1 MLETLVANAPLVL
14 LAAGLVLMAVEA
26 MSPGAYFIVIG
37 VALAGA
43 GLIGLLFPGGLD
55 VFVLAGLTLGIGFAA
70 TWVYREF
77 DFYGGKGKAQT
88 SDSSSLAGSIGY
100 ATKPITS
107 RSGEVKIDGGGFAPY
122 YSART
127 NGDVIEEGSEVI
139 VIDPGGGNV
148 LTVQD
153 MNALESDE
161 IDRELARGR
170 LESSADATETGREE
184 ADGALSSDDA
194 SSSVERVDDGGVET
208 EMERETDAE
217 SES

>member
-1 MLETLVANAPLVL
+1 MIETLVANAPLVL
-14 LAAGLVLMAVEA
+14 LAAGLILMAIEA

-77 DFYGGKGKAQT
+77 DFYGGKGKEQT
-88 SDSSSLAGSIGY
+88 SDSTSLAGSTGY
-100 ATKPITS
+100 ATERITS

-122 YSART
+122 FSART
-127 NGDVIEEGSEVI
+127 TGDVIEEGSEVI

-170 LESSADATETGREE
+170 RGSGTEEAVSEAGRSESSADPIESQEVQST
-184 ADGALSSDDA
+184 DDE
-194 SSSVERVDDGGVET
+194 V
-208 EMERETDAE
+208 ERETDVE